1 MLDKVKSIYI
11 SKKIFSII
19 DEKRKLEAIKYNKKL
34 QNIMKISLLNYK
46 FYSKKYIII
55 ENNGFEKEYDY
66 NDNLIYEGEHIK
78 GKRNGKGK
86 EFYNNKL
93 IFEGEY
99 LNGKRNGKGKKY
111 DKYNNIIFEGEY
123 LNGKKWNINGYNI
136 NHEIIYEIKEG
147 KGFIKEYDEYGRFIF
162 EGEYLNGERN
172 GKGKEFDEK
181 SNLI

>member
-34 QNIMKISLLNYK
+34 RKIMKISLLNYK

-86 EFYNNKL
+86 EFYYNKL

-111 DKYNNIIFEGEY
+111 DNYGDLEFDGEYLNGEKNGKGKEYYYDGILQFEGEY
-123 LNGKKWNINGYNI
+123 LNGK
-136 NHEIIYEIKEG
+136 
-147 KGFIKEYDEYGRFIF
+147 
-162 EGEYLNGERN
+162 RN
-172 GKGKEFDEK
+172 EKGKEYCYNGELNFKENIQK
-181 SNLI
+181 IKNG

>member
-1 MLDKVKSIYI
+1 MLENSKSIYFI
-11 SKKIFSII
+11 KKLFTFV
-19 DEKRKLEAIKYNKKL
+19 DEKAKLDIIKYNKKL
-34 QNIMKISLLNYK
+34 RKIMKISLLNYK

-111 DKYNNIIFEGEY
+111 NDTGQ
-123 LNGKKWNINGYNI
+123 L
-136 NHEIIYEIKEG
+136 
-147 KGFIKEYDEYGRFIF
+147 
-162 EGEYLNGERN
+162 
-172 GKGKEFDEK
+172 
-181 SNLI
+181 